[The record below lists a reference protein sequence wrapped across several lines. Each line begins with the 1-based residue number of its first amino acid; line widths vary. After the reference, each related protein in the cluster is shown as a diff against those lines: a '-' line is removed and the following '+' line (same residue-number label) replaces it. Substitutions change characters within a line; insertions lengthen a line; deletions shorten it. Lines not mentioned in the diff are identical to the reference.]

1 LKNKLLFLVY
11 KVFGQSSLFNKLVR
25 FIYLS
30 LLIPTLN
37 KSIKFFIKE
46 ISFIESRHSVLDPI
60 RFSAVLSDLDIY
72 VVLKDERSIKK
83 VTKIFIL
90 INRFLP
96 MIDKPEVYTE
106 EEFRVLNKIRSFD
119 DWNIVQT
126 FWQMRK
132 ISWNNQS
139 LAQDFS
145 EINQIKK
152 KRSNKISID
161 KILKK
166 EKYNFDF
173 HTLND
178 FVYLDKFFNDKTNEK
193 NICLYVAFLETNK
206 KEGLEIRVDFIEFE
220 KIISI
225 LPGEKG
231 EFSELKLNIIKY
243 EILITKASRRLDEAQ
258 NLNCDQKIIWQ
269 KSLESSI
276 GSLR

>member
-1 LKNKLLFLVY
+1 MPLWGQYLFIQLKNKLLFLVY

-37 KSIKFFIKE
+37 KSIKIFIKE
-46 ISFIESRHSVLDPI
+46 VSFIESRHSVLDPI

-106 EEFRVLNKIRSFD
+106 EEFGVLNKIRSFD

-152 KRSNKISID
+152 K
-161 KILKK
+161 
-166 EKYNFDF
+166 
-173 HTLND
+173 T
-178 FVYLDKFFNDKTNEK
+178 
-193 NICLYVAFLETNK
+193 
-206 KEGLEIRVDFIEFE
+206 
-220 KIISI
+220 
-225 LPGEKG
+225 
-231 EFSELKLNIIKY
+231 IK
-243 EILITKASRRLDEAQ
+243 
-258 NLNCDQKIIWQ
+258 
-269 KSLESSI
+269 
-276 GSLR
+276 